1 MPSVV
6 IKEAYRPL
14 FFKDDENLPTLWAD
28 NPCLAQLQA
37 EVRGDKTSAAALL
50 AQVYKSILATLDPDS
65 FAGTSPEI
73 NFSEVGDDGEAM
85 TMLVLAALMGKATE
99 APKPSLIQ
107 LMELAEQLAPEISED
122 NGAEADQS
130 TTSQVNSDTTLV
142 IQFIQQAAKLP
153 TDKP

>member
-1 MPSVV
+1 MAEIVV
-6 IKEAYRPL
+6 PTKYSSL
-14 FFKDDENLPTLWAD
+14 FFPAGQPGGNLVPD
-28 NPCLAQLQA
+28 SVCLTELQA
-37 EVRGDKTSAAALL
+37 KVRGKNSAAALL